1 METRQLLIF
10 VALSVMAAVAVIGAV
25 TMYQSAQH
33 PPATGGADVRVE
45 SDKSASGTTVDTPFT
60 HVETGKDGTKVEAPG
75 VKIETPPS
83 TEPPAEPQKAPAP

>member
-33 PPATGGADVRVE
+33 PPAADGAAVRVE
-45 SDKSASGTTVDTPFT
+45 SDKAAGGTTVDTPFA

-75 VKIETPPS
+75 VNIETPPKS
-83 TEPPAEPQKAPAP
+83 ETPPEPPKAPAP